1 MKNIIK
7 GLFLSLFLLVAANM
21 DAQKQITKNTPMKSE
36 QKVTHFHSL
45 LFWLDP
51 ALPPEKVKEFEQFF
65 VGLSK
70 LPYQKN
76 LHYGIPAKSSPR
88 AVLDQTFTYNCTME
102 FDSLEDLE
110 AYGKMP
116 EHLALVAKYK
126 LYFVKMK
133 VYDTAYIK

>member
-1 MKNIIK
+1 MRNIIK
-7 GLFLSLFLLVAANM
+7 GIFLSSFLLVVANIN
-21 DAQKQITKNTPMKSE
+21 AQEKTTKNIHMSAEKKE
-36 QKVTHFHSL
+36 THFHSL

-65 VGLSK
+65 IGLSK

-76 LHYGIPAKSSPR
+76 LHYGVPAKSSPR

-110 AYGKMP
+110 TYGKMP

-126 LYFVKMK
+126 PYFIKMK